1 MADFNEDLC
10 MRNSYELLL
19 GKKTMDQLV
28 DKNDKLYLIF
38 SPEYKIVSMEDDVY
52 DSLID
57 YFIYTEEYEKC
68 EEILNLK
75 NSLAQIFS
83 YIFWLFYP
91 L

>member
-75 NSLAQIFS
+75 NSLA
-83 YIFWLFYP
+83 
-91 L
+91 

>member
-28 DKNDKLYLIF
+28 DENDKLYLIF

-68 EEILNLK
+68 EEILKAK
-75 NSLAQIFS
+75 NDCQ
-83 YIFWLFYP
+83 
-91 L
+91 